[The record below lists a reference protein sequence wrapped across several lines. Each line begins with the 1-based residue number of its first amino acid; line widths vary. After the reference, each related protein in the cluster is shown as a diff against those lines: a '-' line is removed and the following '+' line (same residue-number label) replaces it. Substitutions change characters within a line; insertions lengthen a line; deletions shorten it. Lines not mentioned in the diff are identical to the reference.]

1 MIVEFFISNTWKWHY
16 LWQPSSFYYHI
27 SSALSFGLIRKLLF
41 KQMKNVIMHFDD
53 YRFAVIKFIIVS
65 FMCNGFDIKLWI
77 GWISSG
83 KLIVNRLENYDME
96 GFQPQRSLRL
106 VLNLVVLAT
115 LICLQSNNHVDSEE
129 IGLDDGKFNYLIMII
144 KDNIA

>member
-1 MIVEFFISNTWKWHY
+1 
-16 LWQPSSFYYHI
+16 
-27 SSALSFGLIRKLLF
+27 
-41 KQMKNVIMHFDD
+41 
-53 YRFAVIKFIIVS
+53 
-65 FMCNGFDIKLWI
+65 MCNGFDIKLWI